1 VGVSRTY
8 ISLLAGAGVIGA
20 VVTQV
25 LSVWNYLPS
34 ETLTW
39 STWSETLLWINWG
52 SWTFAGAIAGVLVG
66 HTALVFKDP
75 KQRLSPAVAVCVLGN
90 MVAWLVFLAFGE
102 RVTEAEFARSAV
114 ERARLGAGIGGLSMM
129 HDAPTVVAC
138 RWVGTFGAINF
149 ADRIL
154 ALFAGP
160 AIDFTQAVIV
170 PDASSIVEGII
181 ATPRE
186 SWRVAASAFLLSTT
200 FWVAVG
206 SVVNAGSRLRR
217 RTNLTNERP

>member
-1 VGVSRTY
+1 MGVSRTY
-8 ISLLAGAGVIGA
+8 ISVLAGAGTIGA
-20 VVTQV
+20 VVTHV

-34 ETLTW
+34 EALTW
-39 STWSETLLWINWG
+39 STWSEALLWINC
-52 SWTFAGAIAGVLVG
+52 WTFDGAIAGVLVA
-66 HTALVFKDP
+66 HTALVSKDP
-75 KQRLSPAVAVCVLGN
+75 KQRLSPAVAACVLAN
-90 MVAWLVFLAFGE
+90 LLVWLVFLAFGE

-114 ERARLGAGIGGLSMM
+114 ERARHGAGTGGLSMI

-181 ATPRE
+181 ATPGE
-186 SWRVAASAFLLSTT
+186 SWRVAASAFFLSTT

-206 SVVNAGSRLRR
+206 SVVNAARKSR
-217 RTNLTNERP
+217 TPA